1 MKKILLT
8 TAMCLIGAASLM
20 AQGRIIFANSST
32 TPIQISNPQINGGVA
47 SILGTGSTAAFG
59 IGPASV
65 RISLF
70 AGLSSGSLSPVLIGT
85 AANQTYVTNT
95 ASGIASAQG
104 TFAGGNP
111 LPLPGFDGSAPVFL
125 QMIIESFTGS
135 VPYKATSSIISVT
148 PALSPAAATT
158 VFGAAGGPNLWNS
171 ASFTMVPVPE
181 PSSMALAGLG
191 AASLLL
197 FRRRK

>member
-8 TAMCLIGAASLM
+8 TAICLIGAASMM
-20 AQGRIIFANSST
+20 AQGRIIFANT
-32 TPIQISNPQINGGVA
+32 TQTPILISDPNVNGGVP
-47 SILGTGSTAAFG
+47 SVLGTASTAGFG

-85 AANQTYVTNT
+85 GANQSMVTNT
-95 ASGIASAQG
+95 ASTLAAAQG

-125 QMIIESFTGS
+125 YMVLTSIDGRYEA
-135 VPYKATSSIISVT
+135 KSSIISVT

-158 VFGAAGGPNLWNS
+158 VFGTAGGANLWNS
-171 ASFTMVPVPE
+171 ASFTMVPIPE